1 MPQTEMS
8 EDLHQDPVS
17 DLHAP
22 QQYDIY
28 LQWSKQCIVLL
39 CTYAL
44 NGPAAQK
51 CALAFVMGF

>member
-1 MPQTEMS
+1 MHQTETS
-8 EDLHQDPVS
+8 EDLRRDPVS

-44 NGPAAQK
+44 NGPAVQT
-51 CALAFVMGF
+51 CALAFVVGF